1 METVS
6 IHTDDLKVG
15 DIIDAYYMGG
25 RIECTT
31 WAWGMYTDDHDQ
43 RRLFVQWYGFFEKDS
58 YAQPINFQP
67 EYVRIVC

>member
-6 IHTDDLKVG
+6 RHTDDLKVG

-25 RIECTT
+25 RFTCTG
-31 WAWGMYTDDHDQ
+31 WSWGVYRNDRGQ
-43 RRLFVQWYGFFEKDS
+43 LALFIQWFGRFNDNPFN
-58 YAQPINFQP
+58 QPINFQP